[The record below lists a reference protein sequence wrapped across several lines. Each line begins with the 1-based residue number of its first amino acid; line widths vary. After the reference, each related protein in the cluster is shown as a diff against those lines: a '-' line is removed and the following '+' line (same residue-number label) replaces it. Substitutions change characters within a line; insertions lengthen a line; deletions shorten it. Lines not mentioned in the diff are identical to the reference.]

1 MGKLGAL
8 FRLTRFEHSILLIIA
23 VIGAEIL
30 AGGLP
35 SAQVAAL
42 SIITPIFLSMSA
54 FAINDYFDVNVDRAN
69 KKKRPLVTRELRPS
83 DALAVASVSMVI
95 GIAGGLLLNA
105 YCFIIAVIF
114 GVLSILYSYKLKDVP
129 LIGNSYVAFS
139 MAIPFVFGNYVMT
152 YRLLDSVVLIF
163 FLIFISGLGREIYGT
178 IRDFDGDKKR
188 GAMTVPMLIGKKASA
203 YLGLLLYLAAVAI
216 SVYLFLHVLP
226 FAGNILYVSL
236 ILISDF
242 MLVLSS
248 IPFMLANRNWYGY
261 ARNLSLGAMGL
272 ALLCIL
278 LSAVIYV

>member
-129 LIGNSYVAFS
+129 LIGSEPGRVRGRPSDA
-139 MAIPFVFGNYVMT
+139 
-152 YRLLDSVVLIF
+152 VLNGME
-163 FLIFISGLGREIYGT
+163 LGSGS
-178 IRDFDGDKKR
+178 IRIHRSTQDC
-188 GAMTVPMLIGKKASA
+188 L
-203 YLGLLLYLAAVAI
+203 
-216 SVYLFLHVLP
+216 
-226 FAGNILYVSL
+226 
-236 ILISDF
+236 
-242 MLVLSS
+242 
-248 IPFMLANRNWYGY
+248 
-261 ARNLSLGAMGL
+261 
-272 ALLCIL
+272 
-278 LSAVIYV
+278 

>member
-1 MGKLGAL
+1 MKRLVSVL
-8 FRLTRFEHSILLIIA
+8 KLTRFEHSILLIIA

-30 AGGLP
+30 SGGLP
-35 SAQVAAL
+35 SVQVAIL

-54 FAINDYFDVNVDRAN
+54 FAINDYFDVNVDKAN
-69 KKKRPLVTRELRPS
+69 RKKRPLVTGELRPS
-83 DALAVASVSMVI
+83 DALAIALVSMVI

-114 GVLSILYSYKLKDVP
+114 GVLSILYSYRLKDVP

-152 YRLLDSVVLIF
+152 YRLLNSVVLIF
-163 FLIFISGLGREIYGT
+163 FLIFISGLGREIFGT

-188 GAMTVPMLIGKKASA
+188 RALTVPMLIGKRKSA
-203 YLGLLLYLAAVAI
+203 YLGLLFYLAAVEI
-216 SVYLFLHVLP
+216 SIYLFLHVLP
-226 FAGNILYVSL
+226 FAGNILYGWL
-236 ILISDF
+236 IVISDF

-248 IPFMLANRNWYGY
+248 IPFILSNRSWYGY